1 MIVYLISAEISGSK
15 LHKIGY
21 TRRTID
27 KRIKEF
33 KTGNASEF
41 FVIESFKSKWG
52 TKIESRLHKLF
63 KNKLV
68 SGEWFKLNEDDVYS
82 FIETCQTIHDNYEL
96 LSESTYY
103 LEKGK
108 F

>member
-21 TRRTID
+21 TRRSID

-52 TKIESRLHKLF
+52 TKIESRLHSIFSEK
-63 KNKLV
+63 KV
-68 SGEWFKLNEDDVYS
+68 SGEWFLLTEDDILS
-82 FIETCQTIHDNYEL
+82 FIEKCQLIHDNYES

-103 LEKGK
+103 LERGK